1 MAGLKADSGQKYD
14 QGKISQVLALIVDM
28 SDHDFGILMDRL
40 LKEQSGRNQA
50 RGENQDTIEI

>member
-1 MAGLKADSGQKYD
+1 MGGFKSDSGKKFD

-28 SDHDFGILMDRL
+28 NDNDFGILMDRL

-50 RGENQDTIEI
+50 RGENQDTIQI

>member
-1 MAGLKADSGQKYD
+1 MAGLKADLGQKYD
-14 QGKISQVLALIVDM
+14 QGKINQVLALIVGM